1 MERER
6 NEAIAAR
13 KASAAEWREQISNAE
28 KRVKAA
34 QEIAARALIQRDE
47 ILKALEK

>member
-13 KASAAEWREQISNAE
+13 KASAAEWMEQISNAK
-28 KRVKAA
+28 KRVKEA
-34 QEIAARALIQRDE
+34 QELAARALIQRDE
-47 ILKALEK
+47 ILKALE